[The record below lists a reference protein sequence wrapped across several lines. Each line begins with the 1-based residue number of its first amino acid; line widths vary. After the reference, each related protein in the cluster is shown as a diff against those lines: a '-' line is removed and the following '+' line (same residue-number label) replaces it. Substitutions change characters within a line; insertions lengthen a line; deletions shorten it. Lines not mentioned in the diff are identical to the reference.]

1 MNKKLMALAVAGAVT
16 APGLAMAQAPTAA
29 QTAVPAGVVSTGG
42 ITLYGRLDETIM
54 NSKYSATPNFSQAA
68 GTGVSEVKKGDVYS
82 PGNAMGIR
90 GREDLGGGTALWFQ
104 LEIGVWPSE
113 RLDTA
118 TTTGNNWGGRNSGL
132 GVSSG
137 VGDLVVGIWDT
148 PYKVT
153 YATWNSL
160 TSGGFSAAGIIMGN
174 GDTTGAL
181 NNALCQGTISNTTG
195 SLALTAPA
203 VNSCVTEA
211 TANNTAFSRRIS
223 DSIQY
228 WSPVFAGAQ
237 VKLMTALA
245 TYQSPGASPNSAAIA
260 SGLPKA
266 KEYSLSVTWAGGPIS
281 LAAAYDAHEGLRP
294 STIANGVANPKD
306 HAVQVGGKFNFG
318 PGEIGIGYEQLT
330 YANTNPD
337 NAATGDN
344 GMKVTN
350 YVVNGRF
357 NVGPGAVWASYA
369 MTPGGKNCHPTG
381 AGAAGNT
388 AFSSTTGA
396 NNNVIGN
403 AACSTGTAI
412 SGQSASSA
420 QGEAKIITIGYD
432 YVLSKRTKMYV
443 AYNKIDNGQ
452 STNYY
457 YVAGPAGNNANG
469 TASGVQ
475 AGTDVTTFG
484 LGLQHLF

>member
-1 MNKKLMALAVAGAVT
+1 MNKKLMALAVAGALA
-16 APGLAMAQAPTAA
+16 APGLAVAQAPTQA
-29 QTAVPAGVVSTGG
+29 QMATPAGVASNAG
-42 ITLYGRLDETIM
+42 ITLYGRLDETIVS
-54 NSKYSATPNFSQAA
+54 SKYSATPNFNGSGA
-68 GTGVSEVKKGDVYS
+68 GTGVSEVKKGDVWS

-132 GVSSG
+132 GFSSG
-137 VGDLVVGIWDT
+137 IGDILVGIWDT

-153 YATWNSL
+153 YGVWNSV
-160 TSGGFSAAGIIMGN
+160 TSGGFSSAGIIMGN
-174 GDTTGAL
+174 GDQTGAL
-181 NNALCQGTISNTTG
+181 NNALCQTTISNTTG

-211 TANNTAFSRRIS
+211 TANGTAFSRRIS

-228 WSPVFAGAQ
+228 WSPVYAGFQ

-245 TYQSPGASPNSAAIA
+245 TYQSPGVSPQSGTIA

-266 KEYSLSVTWAGGPIS
+266 KEYSANVSWVRGPFTV
-281 LAAAYDAHEGLRP
+281 AAAYDSHEGLRP
-294 STIANGVANPKD
+294 GTAVNSVANPKD
-306 HAVQVGGKFNFG
+306 HAIQLGGKFNFG
-318 PGEIGIGYEQLT
+318 PGEVGIGYEQLT
-330 YANTNPD
+330 YAN
-337 NAATGDN
+337 NAAPTALNN
-344 GMKVTN
+344 GMKVSN
-350 YVVNGRF
+350 YVVNGRW
-357 NVGPGAVWASYA
+357 NIGPGAVWASYGW
-369 MTPGGKNCHPTG
+369 TPGGKDCQGTAAFNSSTG
-381 AGAAGNT
+381 AGNL
-388 AFSSTTGA
+388 
-396 NNNVIGN
+396 VIGN
-403 AACSTGTAI
+403 AACA
-412 SGQSASSA
+412 SGSNSSSDA
-420 QGEAKIITIGYD
+420 GKANMVTVGYD

-443 AYNKIDNGQ
+443 AYNKIDNGL

-475 AGTDVTTFG
+475 AGTDVTTFA
-484 LGLQHLF
+484 LGIQHLF